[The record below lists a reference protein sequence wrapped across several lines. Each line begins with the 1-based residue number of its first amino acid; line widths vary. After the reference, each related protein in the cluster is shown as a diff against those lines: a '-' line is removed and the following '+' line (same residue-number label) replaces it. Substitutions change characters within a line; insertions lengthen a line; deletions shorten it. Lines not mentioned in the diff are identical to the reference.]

1 MFNGT
6 NTGYTLSDIA
16 AVSGGPNKNGGFG
29 FGDDGWQQSATL

>member
-16 AVSGGPNKNGGFG
+16 AVSGQNKNGGFG
-29 FGDDGWQQSATL
+29 FGDDGWQESATL